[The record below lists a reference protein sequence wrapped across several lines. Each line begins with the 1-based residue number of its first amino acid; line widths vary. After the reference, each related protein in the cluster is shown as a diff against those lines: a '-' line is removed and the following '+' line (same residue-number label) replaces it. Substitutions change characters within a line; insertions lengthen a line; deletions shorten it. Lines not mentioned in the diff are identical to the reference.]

1 MTNHPKYS
9 KQVITKYILLQIPAI
24 ILLTIIILW
33 LYFASVISF
42 PTVLFILLLWIF
54 KDIVLFFFVWKA
66 YEVTSDSP
74 MAKTGIAIDDLNP
87 DGYVEVGSELWR
99 ATADDKGTRIEKGDR
114 IIIKSVKGLTLSV
127 TKPENE
133 PKQK

>member
-24 ILLTIIILW
+24 LLLTIIVLW

-42 PTVLFILLLWIF
+42 STVLLIILLWIF
-54 KDIVLFFFVWKA
+54 KDIILFFFVWKA
-66 YEVTSDSP
+66 YQVSSDPP
-74 MAKTGIAIDDLNP
+74 MAKTGIAIDDIDP

-99 ATADDKGTRIEKGDR
+99 ATTDDKKSRIEKGEKV
-114 IIIKSVKGLTLSV
+114 IIKSVKGLTLFV
-127 TKPENE
+127 TKSGNE
-133 PKQK
+133 HKQK